1 MKFSSK
7 ILEELVDSLSALPSI
22 GKKTALRLAL
32 HIIQHGE
39 DKSAPIIQSLANL
52 TNLKTCKQCHNFS
65 DHELCHICTDPVR
78 RKSTL
83 CVVESVVDVMAI
95 EDTDQFNG
103 VFHVLGGVINP
114 LEGIGPDELN
124 IDSLIERTAS
134 DEIEEV
140 IMAISPTIEG
150 ETTIYYLSKQLGPNN
165 VKISQIARGVSF
177 GGELEYADALT
188 LGRSIHSRTPYNIS
202 SE

>member
-1 MKFSSK
+1 MKFSSR
-7 ILEELVDSLSALPSI
+7 ILEDIVDSLSALPSI

-32 HIIQHGE
+32 HIIQCGE
-39 DKSAPIIQSLANL
+39 AKSKPIIDSLANL
-52 TNLKTCKQCHNFS
+52 ENLKECQQCHNYS
-65 DHELCHICTDPVR
+65 DYELCHICTDTSR

-103 VFHVLGGVINP
+103 IFHVLGGVINP
-114 LEGIGPDELN
+114 LEGIGPEELN
-124 IDSLIERTAS
+124 IDSLIERTKS
-134 DEIEEV
+134 DLIEEV

-150 ETTIYYLSKQLGPNN
+150 ETTIYYLSKQLANNN

-177 GGELEYADALT
+177 GGELEYADSLT